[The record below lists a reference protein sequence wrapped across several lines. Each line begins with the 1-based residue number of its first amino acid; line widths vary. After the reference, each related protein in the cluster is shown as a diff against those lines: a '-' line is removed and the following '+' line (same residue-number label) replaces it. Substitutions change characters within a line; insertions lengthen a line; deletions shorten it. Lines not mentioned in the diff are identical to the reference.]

1 MFRIFG
7 RPLNGEYKL
16 LRGLSRIYGV
26 GKSRA
31 GNLIGDLG
39 LSPDMPIKKLT
50 PVQKKEITDWLKAR
64 GISPSEI
71 KKDRRDSERHL
82 NNKKLQ

>member
-1 MFRIFG
+1 MFRIFS
-7 RPLNGEYKL
+7 RPLNGEHKL

-50 PVQKKEITDWLKAR
+50 PVQKKK
-64 GISPSEI
+64 
-71 KKDRRDSERHL
+71 
-82 NNKKLQ
+82 